1 MADKVPM
8 TVTGYQRMKDEVK
21 RLKTVDRIEI
31 SKAIEVA
38 RAHGDLSENAEY
50 HAAKERQSF
59 IEGRIQELESKL
71 AMAEVIDP
79 ATLKG
84 ERVVFG
90 ATVTLSDGETGNE
103 VKYQIVGLDEAD
115 LKAGKISVTSPMARA
130 MINKSPGDDVTV
142 RSPKGGEKEYEIVRV
157 EFV

>member
-1 MADKVPM
+1 M
-8 TVTGYQRMKDEVK
+8 TVAGYQRMKDEVK

-59 IEGRIQELESKL
+59 IEGRIQELDSKL

-79 ATLKG
+79 KTLSG
-84 ERVVFG
+84 ARVVFG
-90 ATVTLSDGETGNE
+90 ATVTLSDAETEDE
-103 VKYQIVGLDEAD
+103 VTYQIVGLDEAD

-130 MINKSPGDDVTV
+130 MIGKSQGDAVTV
-142 RSPKGGEKEYEIVRV
+142 RSPKGGEKEYEILRV
-157 EFV
+157 QFV

>member
-1 MADKVPM
+1 M
-8 TVTGYQRMKDEVK
+8 TLAGYQKLKEELK
-21 RLKTVDRIEI
+21 KLKTVDRVET

-59 IEGRIQELESKL
+59 VEGRIQEIDSKL
-71 AMAEVIDP
+71 ALAEVIDP
-79 ATLKG
+79 TTLSG
-84 ERVVFG
+84 GRVVFG
-90 ATVTLSDGETGNE
+90 ATVTLQDMESEEE
-103 VKYQIVGLDEAD
+103 VRYQIVGIDEAD

-130 MINKSPGDDVTV
+130 MIGKSKGDDVTV
-142 RSPKGGEKEYEIVRV
+142 NSPKGGAKEYEIIRV